1 AHGLP
6 KDEALKSVTIHA
18 AEILGIAD
26 QVGSL
31 ETGKDATFIIT
42 DGDPLEVMTQVEQL
56 YIQGRKVDMSDRHK
70 TLRDKYTEKYMQL
83 DLID

>member
-1 AHGLP
+1 MREYHCFSIWRP
-6 KDEALKSVTIHA
+6 

-31 ETGKDATFIIT
+31 EVDKDATFIIT
-42 DGDPLEVMTQVEQL
+42 DGDPLEVMTNVEQL

-70 TLRDKYTEKYMQL
+70 MLRDKYTEKYRQL